1 MKMNKVLFSK
11 ILACLLILIGISC
24 FGFVLYTKYKTNEES
39 TILIDEFKEEK
50 ESSTS
55 NINNKKKIEVSPNIE
70 ITNSEDN
77 PVEKEEKSTATN
89 KNKKENK
96 NQKYLLKIDKIGLE
110 VPILEGT
117 SDDILAKAVGHF
129 NGTAKPGDY
138 GNCAIAGHRNL
149 TYSHPFEKL
158 NLLGVGDKIQI
169 ESLDKIYTYR
179 VVGSKVVKPTE
190 VSVLNQISNKKE
202 ITLVTCTYG
211 AKERLIIKGELK

>member
-96 NQKYLLKIDKIGLE
+96 KI
-110 VPILEGT
+110 
-117 SDDILAKAVGHF
+117 
-129 NGTAKPGDY
+129 
-138 GNCAIAGHRNL
+138 
-149 TYSHPFEKL
+149 
-158 NLLGVGDKIQI
+158 
-169 ESLDKIYTYR
+169 
-179 VVGSKVVKPTE
+179 
-190 VSVLNQISNKKE
+190 
-202 ITLVTCTYG
+202 
-211 AKERLIIKGELK
+211 